1 MISFQHKTVVITGAT
16 GGIGRATAQLM
27 HASGAGI
34 ALCDLSV
41 SSLEALRVEL
51 AATGGSGLISSHPLD
66 VSDSTACD
74 ATLRD
79 ITAIHGPVDHL
90 VNAAGIYP
98 EQKVEHMTD
107 QQWRALMS
115 VNLDGT
121 FYMCR
126 AALPHL
132 RENSSIVNLSSMAG
146 HRGSFAHAHY
156 AASKGGVSS
165 LSKSLARELA
175 PRTRVN
181 IVAPGIIA
189 TPMIE
194 QLVREKG
201 AALIGDTP
209 MKRYGTARELAGV
222 IAFLCSELASFVNG
236 ETVHV
241 NGGLYIV

>member
-1 MISFQHKTVVITGAT
+1 MINFQHKTVVITGAT

-27 HASGAGI
+27 HAAGAGI
-34 ALCDLSV
+34 ALCDLSADRLE
-41 SSLEALRVEL
+41 SLRKEL
-51 AATGGSGLISSHPLD
+51 AGSGNAGLVSSHPLD
-66 VSDSTACD
+66 VSDSKACD
-74 ATLRD
+74 AASHD
-79 ITAIHGPVDHL
+79 IATRHGSIDHL

-98 EQKVEHMTD
+98 EQTVSGMTD

-126 AALPHL
+126 AVLPYL
-132 RENSSIVNLSSMAG
+132 SESSSIVNLSSMAG
-146 HRGSFAHAHY
+146 HRGSFSHAHY

-201 AALIGDTP
+201 TALLGDTP
-209 MKRYGTARELAGV
+209 MKRYGTAREVAGV
-222 IAFLCSELASFVNG
+222 VAFLCSELASFVNG
-236 ETVHV
+236 ETLHV